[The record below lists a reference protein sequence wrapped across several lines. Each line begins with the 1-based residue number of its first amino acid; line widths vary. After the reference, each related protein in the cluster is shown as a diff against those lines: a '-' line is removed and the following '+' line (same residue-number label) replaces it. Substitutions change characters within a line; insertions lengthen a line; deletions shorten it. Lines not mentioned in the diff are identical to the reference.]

1 MAAAPGASLPS
12 PLSQYWGNFP
22 HPSIPLTA
30 GGDRG
35 GPSLPI
41 PGPKTPRHPREPPA
55 GHPAARRGRSSTGR
69 LSPTEAP
76 GRSRTQPSHPSP
88 WWRGG
93 RGCSH
98 PLGARPFPPHPPF
111 SSSTPLPAARHGPA
125 ARQVPVPPPRS
136 LTHRLL
142 PAAVLAAARRLPTG
156 LCVPTCRSSAGI
168 IPPHTHT
175 ARVGREQAAATAAA
189 ASGSALLVPSPA
201 VELAR
206 GGREAG
212 GLGAA
217 GRGKKGEKPQ
227 PPPSPCT
234 LAPAARFASS
244 SPQPQPCPPAAGS
257 RHFLRRAGAP
267 ARRAAGGGAPPAG
280 RGEPRAAG
288 AGREGGGH
296 RGTRPLGLG
305 VTPGVSVPSKA
316 GGKNHGFDNV
326 SRSESSEKRQ
336 QKGGGL
342 TLKVLSPV

>member
-111 SSSTPLPAARHGPA
+111 SSSTPPPAARHGPA

-168 IPPHTHT
+168 IPHTHT

-189 ASGSALLVPSPA
+189 ASGSAPLVPSPA

-217 GRGKKGEKPQ
+217 GRGKKAKSLSPPPPQ
-227 PPPSPCT
+227 PLHPCSCRTVCFFFSP
-234 LAPAARFASS
+234 APAVPTRRGEPPLPSAGRSS
-244 SPQPQPCPPAAGS
+244 RTAG
-257 RHFLRRAGAP
+257 GW
-267 ARRAAGGGAPPAG
+267 GGGAACRP
-280 RGEPRAAG
+280 RGAPSRRG
-288 AGREGGGH
+288 WGGGGEDTKE
-296 RGTRPLGLG
+296 RGP
-305 VTPGVSVPSKA
+305 
-316 GGKNHGFDNV
+316 
-326 SRSESSEKRQ
+326 
-336 QKGGGL
+336 
-342 TLKVLSPV
+342 

>member
-111 SSSTPLPAARHGPA
+111 SSSTPPPAARHGPA

-175 ARVGREQAAATAAA
+175 ARVGREQAAAAAAA

-217 GRGKKGEKPQ
+217 GRGKKAKSLST
-227 PPPSPCT
+227 PPP
-234 LAPAARFASS
+234 APAPLLLPHGLLLLLP
-244 SPQPQPCPPAAGS
+244 SPSRAHPPRGAATSFGGPELPHGGRLGGRRRLLAAGS
-257 RHFLRRAGAP
+257 P
-267 ARRAAGGGAPPAG
+267 EPPGLGG
-280 RGEPRAAG
+280 RGGDTKE
-288 AGREGGGH
+288 
-296 RGTRPLGLG
+296 RGP
-305 VTPGVSVPSKA
+305 
-316 GGKNHGFDNV
+316 
-326 SRSESSEKRQ
+326 
-336 QKGGGL
+336 
-342 TLKVLSPV
+342 